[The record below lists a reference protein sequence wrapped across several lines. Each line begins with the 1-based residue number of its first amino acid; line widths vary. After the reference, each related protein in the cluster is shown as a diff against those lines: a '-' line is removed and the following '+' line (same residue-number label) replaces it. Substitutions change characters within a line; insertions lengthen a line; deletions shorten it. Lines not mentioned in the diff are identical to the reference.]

1 MRLGIMQPYFFPYP
15 GHFALIAHIDQW
27 LVFDITQYTHKSW
40 MSRNR
45 ILHPQRGMNYVS
57 VALANASIAVRTHEV
72 RILDL
77 PGTRQTVLGKLSH
90 YRSSAPYYP
99 QVIALVARA
108 FEGLADDRLVSLN
121 TASLE
126 VVCDYLGLPF
136 EYRICSK
143 LNLELPDNLTAGLWA
158 PTLSAQLGATEYLN
172 PIGGHHLFHQDDF
185 AAHGVQLKLLDFAP
199 LEYKTGPYLFEPHLS
214 ILDALM
220 WLSPEHIRKAL
231 HTHSQIVDGFPLS
244 GTR

>member
-15 GHFALIAHIDQW
+15 GHFALIAHVDQW
-27 LVFDITQYTHKSW
+27 LVFDITQYTPKSW

-45 ILHPQRGMNYVS
+45 ILHPQRGANYVS
-57 VALANASIAVRTHEV
+57 VALANASIAIRTHEA

-90 YRSSAPYYP
+90 YRRSAPYYP

-108 FEGLADDRLVSLN
+108 FESLADDRLVSLN
-121 TASLE
+121 TASLK

-143 LNLELPDNLTAGLWA
+143 LELALPDNLTAGLWA

-172 PIGGHHLFHQDDF
+172 PIGGHHLFQQEDF
-185 AAHGVQLKLLDFAP
+185 AAHGIHLKLLDFAP
-199 LEYKTGPYLFEPHLS
+199 LEYKTGPYLFEPNLS

-220 WLSPEHIRKAL
+220 WLAPEQIREAL
-231 HTHSQIVDGFPLS
+231 HTHSRIVDGFPLS